1 MREAGKQGRT
11 PVARPLRVLIV
22 EDQPADAELS
32 IAWLKR
38 AGYTLSFEIV
48 ATPEQFKQQIEIGKF
63 DLMLSDHNLRTW
75 TGMDVL
81 ATLRQSGQEVPFIVV
96 TGTLGDEAAVE
107 YIKQGA
113 ADYVLKHRLDRLPV
127 VVGRALREKAQR
139 EEAALLQEEIFA
151 AKKEWELTFDQV
163 PDAVFLLDAEGLV
176 RRANQAAAEF
186 LGMDFRRMIGRPAY
200 ELVNGLREPGTAP
213 PSLEEVLNLD
223 GGTRRDIEARHL
235 GKVFEITP
243 SPLRGTSGEFRG
255 AVIVVRNVTEQRR
268 AEAEMRAA
276 KNDWEMTFNT
286 VPDPIIVMDEECRI
300 TRANQATSSLCGLQP
315 AQVIGKHCYEVLHQS
330 AEPRPD
336 CPHQQLIQTG
346 SEAHGDLYEPWLD
359 KFFDSSA
366 TPIRDRTGALRGCV
380 HVLRD
385 VTDRKRAEDN
395 LRHSEELFQV
405 FMDNSPVM
413 AWMNDTEGRYT
424 YCNQAFK
431 RAINLL
437 QTELIGKTIFQ
448 LFAPAIAER
457 LWQDDLAVL
466 SSGKSREFTEP
477 IPGSDSEREVWVL
490 KFPFHDP
497 LGQQLVGGIGIEIT
511 ERKRLEAQLRQSQKM
526 EAIGQLAGGVAHDF
540 NNLLTIISGYGELLS
555 SGLGSDHP
563 QKGQVKE
570 IQDAAGRAAGLTS
583 QLLAFGRRQVLAP
596 QVLDLNHIV
605 NNMDKMLRRLI
616 GEHIEMITIP
626 GQELGRVR
634 ADPGQIEQVIM
645 NLTINARD
653 AMPTG
658 GKLSIETEN
667 VILDDA
673 YARGHI
679 SVTPGGYV
687 MLAVSD
693 NGCGMDA
700 ETQARIFEPFFTTK
714 GLGKGTGLGLA
725 TVYGI
730 VKQSGGHIWV
740 YSEPGKGSTFKV
752 YLPRSVGAVPS
763 ISKVQT
769 ISSARRGT
777 ETVLVVEDEVII
789 RKLVRSILESNGYTV
804 LEATS
809 GVEALL
815 ICNAH
820 EGPIH
825 LVLTDVVMPQMSGPE
840 LALQWTARRT
850 ETRIIYMSG
859 YTNNAIG
866 NHGLL
871 DRDLAFIEKPFT
883 PRALEEKV
891 REVLDAGS
899 HAEAA

>member
-1 MREAGKQGRT
+1 M
-11 PVARPLRVLIV
+11 LIV
-22 EDQPADAELS
+22 EDQSTDAELT
-32 IAWLKR
+32 IEILKR
-38 AGYTLSFEIV
+38 AGYSLSFELV
-48 ATPEQFKQQIEIGKF
+48 DTPDQFNERIEHEEFNLI
-63 DLMLSDHNLRTW
+63 LSDHNLRTW

-81 ATLRQSGQEVPFIVV
+81 AALRQSGQEVPFIVV

-113 ADYVLKHRLDRLPV
+113 ADYVLKHHLERLPV
-127 VVGRALREKAQR
+127 VVGRALRERAQR
-139 EEAALLQEEIFA
+139 EEATRLQEVIFS

-163 PDAVFLLDAEGLV
+163 PEAVFILDEEGRV
-176 RRANQAAAEF
+176 RRANRAATQFTGMEF
-186 LGMDFRRMIGRPAY
+186 KQMIGLPCCEIIR
-200 ELVNGLREPGTAP
+200 GLPEPRLDYPG
-213 PSLEEVLNLD
+213 LEEWLEIS
-223 GGTRRDIEARHL
+223 GGVRKDIEELQL
-235 GKVFEITP
+235 GKVFEVT
-243 SPLRGTSGEFRG
+243 SSSLRGTSGELCG
-255 AVIVVRNVTEQRR
+255 AVLVMRDVTEQRR
-268 AEAEMRAA
+268 IDAEIR
-276 KNDWEMTFNT
+276 KVKDDWELTFNT

-300 TRANQATSSLCGLQP
+300 TRANQAAANLHGLQP
-315 AQVIGKHCYEVLHQS
+315 EQVIGKHCYEVLHQS
-330 AEPRPD
+330 QTPRPD
-336 CPHQQLIQTG
+336 CPHQELLKTG
-346 SEAHGDLYEPWLD
+346 KGAHGDIYEPWLD
-359 KFFDSSA
+359 KFFASST
-366 TPIRDRTGALRGCV
+366 TPIRDRSGALRGCV
-380 HVLRD
+380 HVLKD

-395 LRHSEELFQV
+395 LRHIEELFQV
-405 FMDNSPVM
+405 FMENSPVM
-413 AWMNDTEGRYT
+413 AWMKDTEGRYT
-424 YCNQAFK
+424 YGNQAFQ
-431 RAINLL
+431 RAINLS
-437 QTELIGKTIFQ
+437 QVELIGKTISQ
-448 LFAPAIAER
+448 LFAPEIAER

-466 SSGKSREFTEP
+466 SSGKSQEFTEP

-490 KFPFHDP
+490 RFPFHDP

-526 EAIGQLAGGVAHDF
+526 EAVGQLAGGVAHDF
-540 NNLLTIISGYGELLS
+540 NNLLTIISGYAELLS
-555 SGLGSDHP
+555 GGLGSEHP
-563 QKGQVKE
+563 QKSQVDE
-570 IQDAAGRAAGLTS
+570 IQNAAGRAAGLTR

-616 GEHIEMITIP
+616 GEHIEMISIQ

-634 ADPGQIEQVIM
+634 ADPGQMEQVIM
-645 NLTINARD
+645 NLAINARD

-658 GKLSIETEN
+658 GKLSIETGN

-679 SVTPGGYV
+679 AVTPGEYV

-730 VKQSGGHIWV
+730 VKQSSGHIWV
-740 YSEPGKGSTFKV
+740 YSEPEKGSSFKV
-752 YLPRSVGAVPS
+752 YFPRVVGAIS
-763 ISKVQT
+763 MISKVQT
-769 ISSARRGT
+769 ISIERRGT
-777 ETVLVVEDEVII
+777 ETVLVVEDEVTI
-789 RKLVRSILESNGYTV
+789 RKLVRNILEANGYSV

-815 ICNAH
+815 ICSAH

-840 LALQWTARRT
+840 LALQWAERRP
-850 ETRIIYMSG
+850 ETKIIYMSG

-871 DRDLAFIEKPFT
+871 DGNLAFIEKPFT

-891 REVLDAGS
+891 REVLDAGPQ
-899 HAEAA
+899 AEAA